1 MGVVSPELMAAA
13 FADRFNVGDCE
24 GFSQLFADEAI
35 FTYDGF
41 EKAQGRRQIEGAL
54 AGFVQA
60 GLNFRGQNVTTLVAG
75 DTALTRF
82 QWELVDAA
90 GAVVASG
97 VSAEVQ
103 TRGADGLW
111 RLVIDDS
118 GGGSRQ

>member
-1 MGVVSPELMAAA
+1 
-13 FADRFNVGDCE
+13 
-24 GFSQLFADEAI
+24 
-35 FTYDGF
+35 
-41 EKAQGRRQIEGAL
+41 
-54 AGFVQA
+54 
-60 GLNFRGQNVTTLVAG
+60 VTTLVTG